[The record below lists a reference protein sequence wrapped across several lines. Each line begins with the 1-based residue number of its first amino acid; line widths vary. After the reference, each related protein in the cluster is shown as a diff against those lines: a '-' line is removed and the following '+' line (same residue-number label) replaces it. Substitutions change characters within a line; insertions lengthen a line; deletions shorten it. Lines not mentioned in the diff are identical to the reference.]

1 MIIIIVIKTC
11 LNFFEE
17 LGDKTYISLSNFYIC
32 QANHWLVQS

>member
-1 MIIIIVIKTC
+1 MIIIIIKTC

-17 LGDKTYISLSNFYIC
+17 LGDKPYISLSNFYIR